1 MAGHKN
7 TNITPSS
14 PWSCHALKPL
24 WRASSS
30 AHLVVL
36 SPSGHPWSW
45 VRWSGCSLGSGGG
58 PPSSHWSP
66 APGAQIA
73 WGARPSDCESILKS
87 LVQSTSPGPPGAQ
100 SPSQTR
106 RLPHAERRVNG
117 ITIRE
122 RCERSPTEVRGCL
135 LTQHFYDCLSNIFI
149 GRTQNI
155 TNSGCLHKHMI
166 KLKPVRE
173 QSKQQIF
180 ITPRDLQVQCGCQRT
195 RFYFSSGCNRKFSL
209 AYCKC
214 NSCLICISD
223 KLIKPVCLAW
233 TIT

>member
-1 MAGHKN
+1 MVTLKQ
-7 TNITPSS
+7 
-14 PWSCHALKPL
+14 PWK
-24 WRASSS
+24 ASSG

-45 VRWSGCSLGSGGG
+45 VRWSVCSLGSDGG
-58 PPSSHWSP
+58 PPSSRWSP
-66 APGAQIA
+66 APGARTA
-73 WGARPSDCESILKS
+73 WGVRPSDCESILKS

-122 RCERSPTEVRGCL
+122 RWERSPAEVRGRL

-155 TNSGCLHKHMI
+155 TNTGCLHKHMI

-173 QSKQQIF
+173 QSKQQIV
-180 ITPRDLQVQCGCQRT
+180 ITLRDLKVQRDCQRT
-195 RFYFSSGCNRKFSL
+195 KFDFSSRCHVKFSL
-209 AYCKC
+209 AFCK
-214 NSCLICISD
+214 NNLCLVCISD
-223 KLIKPVCLAW
+223 KIIKRVCLVW